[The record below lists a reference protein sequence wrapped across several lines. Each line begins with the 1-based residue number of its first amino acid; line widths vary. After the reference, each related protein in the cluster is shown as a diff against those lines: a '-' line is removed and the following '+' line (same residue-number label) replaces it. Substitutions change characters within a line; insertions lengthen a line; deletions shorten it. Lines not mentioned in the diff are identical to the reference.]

1 VRFHN
6 VDLNLLV
13 IIDALLAEGN
23 VSHAAVRLNVS
34 QPAVSNAL
42 GRLREHFGDELFVA
56 VGRRMVPTE
65 LAQRLAGPVR
75 QILEQSQTV
84 IQERSGF
91 DPTSSD
97 RRFYVAVSDY
107 EGSVFMPE
115 VAGHLAT
122 VAPGIRL
129 SLRLSISHAQ
139 HSLPQVT
146 EILEQRYND
155 FVVLPERL
163 GSPHHPREWL
173 FEEQYLCIAW
183 SENYQIGES
192 LTLEK
197 YFELQHVVAEFADNR
212 APSFDADA
220 LEQPD
225 NVRKVAVAVEQFT
238 LIPEYI
244 VGTQRI
250 ATIHAALARKFAQR
264 FPLKLYQ
271 VPLAIPLLPIIAQWN
286 RVRETDPGMQWFLSQ
301 LRSVAARFTQQCLL
315 HLAPVAASA
324 STGALPE

>member
-1 VRFHN
+1 MRYHS

-13 IIDALLAEGN
+13 IIDALLTEGN
-23 VSHAAVRLNVS
+23 VSRAAGRLNVS

-42 GRLREHFGDELFVA
+42 GRLREHFADELFVA

-75 QILEQSQTV
+75 QILQQSQAV

-107 EGSVFMPE
+107 EGSVFMPQ
-115 VAGHLAT
+115 VASHLAA
-122 VAPGIRL
+122 VSPGIRL

-139 HSLPQVT
+139 PALPQVT

-163 GSPHHPREWL
+163 GSPQHPREWL
-173 FEEQYLCIAW
+173 FDEQYLCIAW
-183 SENYQIGES
+183 NGNQQIGAT
-192 LTLEK
+192 LTLDK

-212 APSFDADA
+212 TGSFDADA
-220 LEQPD
+220 LEPPGQIRR
-225 NVRKVAVAVEQFT
+225 VGIAVEQFT
-238 LIPEYI
+238 LIPDYV
-244 VGTQRI
+244 VGSQRI
-250 ATIHAALARKFAQR
+250 ATMHAALARKFAQCYPLR
-264 FPLKLYQ
+264 LFP
-271 VPLAIPLLPIIAQWN
+271 VPLAIPPLPIIAQWN
-286 RVRETDPGMQWFLSQ
+286 RIRETDPGMQWFLSQ
-301 LRSVAARFTQQCLL
+301 LREVAAHFRADPKSG
-315 HLAPVAASA
+315 HDHRADR
-324 STGALPE
+324 